1 MAREAIYKMRVDTG
15 SSVQDIQSFEK
26 GLNDTTAAIN
36 KNDQAAKD
44 MNATFEQV
52 YGELQPLTTRLGE
65 AEDRLYELAL
75 AGETTSDE
83 YQKLLQTVARYRQ
96 TQIQTDMVVDQAS
109 KTFSEKLTG
118 SVEGAA
124 AVFQG
129 FESVT
134 ALLGVENEALIQTM
148 VRLQAVQGAV
158 NAVQIVSQK
167 IKERDPLLTGA
178 MTLAQRAYSI
188 AVGQSSGAMK
198 LFRIALISTGIGAI
212 VVGLGMLIAN
222 FDKVVG
228 WVDKAVKKFKES
240 SVAVKILLYP
250 ITLLIK
256 GYDLM
261 IWVLQKLGVVDS
273 EETKARIKN
282 AEDRLAAIEEERK
295 ALESRYD
302 FEIAK
307 ARAAGQDVYDIE
319 QAKRKAVR
327 ESILD
332 QIKQIT
338 TLATLNGEITDEQ
351 KEQIKS
357 LREEFV
363 KSAQD
368 STVAAIAENKKR
380 ADEEKKNAQE
390 AAKRRAD
397 ELKAEQERARALIEI
412 RNGFFA
418 ELEEAENA
426 YYDSLLT
433 DQQREEIAV
442 TDKFFNLIE
451 QAKQYGADT
460 TTLELA
466 QAKEL
471 SDIRKKFDEER
482 LKKIKENEEM
492 KIALLRSYQEVVLDE
507 YQKELVDFEDAQAAQ
522 SKALSEALKEGVIT
536 EQQFMDAQLKLEE
549 AYAQKELEINK
560 KKNDA
565 IAEANAKRWEEE
577 TKNITKALEFAE
589 MGLAQLDAINGL
601 LNQIG
606 ENRLATIEQQQEAEL
621 ASLDEKQAAALS
633 NESLTAEQRT
643 KIEEDF
649 AQQKYQV
656 QLRAFNEE
664 EKIKRAQF
672 ARDKALRIAQAAI
685 DTAAAVIKSIAQGG
699 GIPTGLPFGIA
710 AAALGATQ
718 IATIAAQKYQGGSA
732 PTPPSLSGGVTGAGA
747 STFQANESANLNTEE
762 TNLSSITQNAPIS
775 QVVVLESDITQTQNK
790 VALQEKLSTF

>member
-15 SSVQDIQSFEK
+15 SSVQDIQSFEQ

-36 KNDQAAKD
+36 KNTDAAKD

-75 AGETTSDE
+75 AGDTTSKE
-83 YQKLLQTVARYRQ
+83 YQNLLETVARYRQ

-134 ALLGVENEALIQTM
+134 ALMGVENEALIQTM

-158 NAVQIVSQK
+158 NSVQVISQK

-178 MTLAQRAYSI
+178 MTAAQKVYTL
-188 AVGQSSGAMK
+188 AVGTSTGAMK
-198 LFRIALISTGIGAI
+198 ALRIALLASGIGVLLAAVGAAI
-212 VVGLGMLIAN
+212 AIFSKFQKSTEDITKENKKLTASFDRNTEAINQEMDALQRSLDTRIRFAEASGKTEEEIAKIREKGLEDVIAN
-222 FDKVVG
+222 NEKEIKNTQAKLQFLESEEYKARLGTQASSKEQFIELDNLRKQEVASVKKRLG
-228 WVDKAVKKFKES
+228 ELVSDNNKARLEIKLQAVKLKTEENQELAEKDKEAAQKAAEDFKTAQQER
-240 SVAVKILLYP
+240 
-250 ITLLIK
+250 
-256 GYDLM
+256 
-261 IWVLQKLGVVDS
+261 LQQ
-273 EETKARIKN
+273 ERERIKN
-282 AEDRLAAIEEERK
+282 ILAIR
-295 ALESRYD
+295 
-302 FEIAK
+302 
-307 ARAAGQDVYDIE
+307 
-319 QAKRKAVR
+319 
-327 ESILD
+327 
-332 QIKQIT
+332 
-338 TLATLNGEITDEQ
+338 DE
-351 KEQIKS
+351 
-357 LREEFV
+357 
-363 KSAQD
+363 
-368 STVAAIAENKKR
+368 
-380 ADEEKKNAQE
+380 
-390 AAKRRAD
+390 
-397 ELKAEQERARALIEI
+397 
-412 RNGFFA
+412 FFA

-433 DQQREEIAV
+433 DQQREEQAV
-442 TDKFFNLIE
+442 NDKFFNLIE

-460 TTLELA
+460 SILEAA

-471 SDIRKKFDEER
+471 ADIRKRFDDDR
-482 LKKIKENEEM
+482 LLKIKENEEQ
-492 KIALLRSYQEVVLDE
+492 KLALLRSYQEVVLDE
-507 YQKELVDFEDAQAAQ
+507 YAKELIDFEDAQAEQ
-522 SKALSEALKEGVIT
+522 SKALSEALAKGVIT

-549 AYAQKELEINK
+549 AYAQKEIEINK

-565 IAEANAKRWEEE
+565 ITEANTKRWEEE
-577 TKNITKALEFAE
+577 TKNVQKALEFAQ
-589 MGLAQLDAINGL
+589 MGLDQLGAVNDL

-606 ENRLATIEQQQEAEL
+606 ENRITAIQEQQDAEL
-621 ASLDEKQAAALS
+621 ASLEEKQSAALD
-633 NESLTAEQRT
+633 NENLTAEQRT
-643 KIEEDF
+643 QIEQDF

-656 QLRAFNEE
+656 QLKAFNEE

-672 ARDKALRIAQAAI
+672 ARDKALRIAQASI

-747 STFQANESANLNTEE
+747 SSFQANDNANLNTEE
-762 TNLSSITQNAPIS
+762 TNLSNIAQNAPIS
-775 QVVVLESDITQTQNK
+775 QVVVLESDITGTQNK